1 MSKDEL
7 IMPIDGCGCMHDAAG
22 RLFRS
27 RCICPPESTPEQTL
41 RAVAGLGGAI
51 GDAVAGLLA
60 EVETLRSRAVEPRVW
75 LPGDLIPGH
84 ACYVDRHGCVDQ
96 DTEDDT
102 PWTHAAPLVEVLVP
116 DFNAAVAAE
125 RARRG
130 LSAATAPAEA
140 GSGNGAGEARTAVS
154 SDLGPVPGP
163 SEGEASDR

>member
-102 PWTHAAPLVEVLVP
+102 PWTHAAPLVGRRACP
-116 DFNAAVAAE
+116 PRPQRRHGARGGRE
-125 RARRG
+125 RQRG
-130 LSAATAPAEA
+130 GRGAYGRLQRSGA
-140 GSGNGAGEARTAVS
+140 GSRAV
-154 SDLGPVPGP
+154 
-163 SEGEASDR
+163 